1 MLAVLRDQEIRQF
14 LQHLAKGCSVAML
27 LRECSRRMMSTRARQ
42 VGVHS
47 SIGHAASSNFIVLKN
62 RTQLFHETKTHVAVQ
77 CLLLCPSSCGAAT
90 QGLRSESIDWEFLN
104 TLPDILLLLQSS
116 LKQIS
121 PQLAEMMRN
130 QVHRFLH
137 KCLHLLLEPLGAEV
151 AGELEAAF
159 EPTFSDARGSEMM
172 MLSLVRLFSHRDFR
186 KLMKALS
193 ERQGREVFE

>member
-1 MLAVLRDQEIRQF
+1 
-14 LQHLAKGCSVAML
+14 ML
-27 LRECSRRMMSTRARQ
+27 LRECSRRMMSNRARQ

-47 SIGHAASSNFIVLKN
+47 SRGHAASSNFIVLKN

-77 CLLLCPSSCGAAT
+77 CLLLCPSAHPVAEQPH

-104 TLPDILLLLQSS
+104 TLPDILLQLQSS
-116 LKQIS
+116 IKQIS

-151 AGELEAAF
+151 AEEVEAAF
-159 EPTFSDARGSEMM
+159 ESTFSDARGSEMM
-172 MLSLVRLFSHRDFR
+172 MLSLIRLFSHRDFR
-186 KLMKALS
+186 KLVKALS